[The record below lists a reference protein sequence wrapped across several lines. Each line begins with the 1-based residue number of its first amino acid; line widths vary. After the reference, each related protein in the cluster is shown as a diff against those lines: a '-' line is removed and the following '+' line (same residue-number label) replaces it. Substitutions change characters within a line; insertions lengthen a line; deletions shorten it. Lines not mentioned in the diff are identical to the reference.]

1 MQVDA
6 WLIADKHMKVRG
18 TGGRLLSLSESVND
32 VMAHERLYDAKVNSR
47 IEDSEDPALEP
58 ARDLLDRIERRD
70 LYDAIHTVDV
80 TQNTGAGRPEP

>member
-32 VMAHERLYDAKVNSR
+32 VMAHERLYDANVNSR

-58 ARDLLDRIERRD
+58 ARELLDRIERRD
-70 LYDAIHTVDV
+70 LYGAIHSIDV
-80 TQNTGAGRPEP
+80 AKNTGAG